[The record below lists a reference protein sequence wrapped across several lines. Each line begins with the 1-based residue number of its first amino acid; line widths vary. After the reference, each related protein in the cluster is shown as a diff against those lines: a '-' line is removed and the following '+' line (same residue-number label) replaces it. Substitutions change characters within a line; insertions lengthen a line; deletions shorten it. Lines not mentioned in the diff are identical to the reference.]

1 MPSTTPVLV
10 PSCNLRPSLPL
21 CFSFSLPA
29 FGHHT
34 VSGVGC
40 FSTCITDGGKEY
52 IYFMMDVSNQTPYS
66 STPSIY
72 IRHLQQLILLLHHPW
87 QPQAKLLCYSSS

>member
-1 MPSTTPVLV
+1 MT
-10 PSCNLRPSLPL
+10 
-21 CFSFSLPA
+21 
-29 FGHHT
+29 
-34 VSGVGC
+34 
-40 FSTCITDGGKEY
+40 
-52 IYFMMDVSNQTPYS
+52 DVSNQAPYS